1 MTAGPALERDA
12 TAAYNCSY
20 IAVNRPEAFDEAM
33 HILMCGTGVGFSV
46 EPDEVEQLPEIP
58 AVLVRVDDVIVV
70 EDSKDGWAY
79 AFRALISA
87 LYEGRIPEFDVSR
100 VREAGAKLKTFGGRA
115 SGPDPLVRLFL
126 HTIGV
131 FEHAAGRRLTPIEA
145 HSIMCMVGEVVVV
158 GGVRR
163 SALISLSSPDDL
175 MMRDAKSG
183 EWYNDDHRKHFALA
197 NNSAAW
203 DGRPSR
209 EVFNAEWAAL
219 RASGSGE
226 RGFFNRAAA
235 AAKATKLGR
244 SFYKFGLNPCGEI
257 ILRDRQFCNLSQ
269 ITVRPED
276 DLISLTRKVRVATMI
291 GTIQSSFTHFR
302 YISDDW
308 KRNSEEER
316 LLGVGMTGVQDS
328 PLLNAKA
335 DKDEMA
341 RILDQLN
348 HVVRVTNSKYAEIIG
363 INASLA
369 RTCMKPAGNSTELVG
384 GHGNGMH
391 AAHGRYYIRRNRG
404 NKHDPVANV
413 LYMAGV
419 PCEDDVMNP
428 DKTWVFSYPK
438 QAPETAVTRSD
449 LSAIDVLE
457 HWKVFA
463 EHWCDHNPSVTV
475 NVRNDEWD
483 VVGDWVY
490 ENFDIVVGLSFL
502 PYSEHTYDQAPYE
515 EVSKPEYEALL
526 AEMPK
531 AVDWSLLEIY
541 ESDDMTEGSQELA
554 CMAGS
559 CEI

>member
-1 MTAGPALERDA
+1 
-12 TAAYNCSY
+12 
-20 IAVNRPEAFDEAM
+20 
-33 HILMCGTGVGFSV
+33 
-46 EPDEVEQLPEIP
+46 
-58 AVLVRVDDVIVV
+58 
-70 EDSKDGWAY
+70 
-79 AFRALISA
+79 
-87 LYEGRIPEFDVSR
+87 
-100 VREAGAKLKTFGGRA
+100 
-115 SGPDPLVRLFL
+115 
-126 HTIGV
+126 
-131 FEHAAGRRLTPIEA
+131 
-145 HSIMCMVGEVVVV
+145 
-158 GGVRR
+158 
-163 SALISLSSPDDL
+163 
-175 MMRDAKSG
+175 
-183 EWYNDDHRKHFALA
+183 
-197 NNSAAW
+197 
-203 DGRPSR
+203 
-209 EVFNAEWAAL
+209 
-219 RASGSGE
+219 
-226 RGFFNRAAA
+226 
-235 AAKATKLGR
+235 
-244 SFYKFGLNPCGEI
+244 
-257 ILRDRQFCNLSQ
+257 
-269 ITVRPED
+269 
-276 DLISLTRKVRVATMI
+276 
-291 GTIQSSFTHFR
+291 
-302 YISDDW
+302 
-308 KRNSEEER
+308 
-316 LLGVGMTGVQDS
+316 MTGVQDS